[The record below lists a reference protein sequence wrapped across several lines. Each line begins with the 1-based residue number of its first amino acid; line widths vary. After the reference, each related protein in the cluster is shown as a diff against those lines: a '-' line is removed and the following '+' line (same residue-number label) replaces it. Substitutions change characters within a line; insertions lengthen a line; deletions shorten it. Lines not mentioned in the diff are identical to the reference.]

1 MEFRATSGTNIT
13 LINYDLYKENGR
25 LWLYLKY
32 RIEDN
37 DKTLEVVI
45 PKVDLK
51 CIPIKPEY
59 LACNVEY
66 RSYAFPDDAYIIIN
80 SGRFGI
86 DLGDTEE
93 VKNVFFTEKVLEEKR
108 KEMTLEEIEKKLGY
122 KIKIVSEK

>member
-1 MEFRATSGTNIT
+1 MEFRATSGANIT
-13 LINYDLYKENGR
+13 LTNYNLYKEDGR
-25 LWLYLKY
+25 LWLYLEY

-45 PKVDLK
+45 PKVELK

-86 DLGDTEE
+86 DLGDTNETE
-93 VKNVFFTEKVLEEKR
+93 NVFYTEKIIEEKIT
-108 KEMTLEEIEKKLGY
+108 EMTLEEIEKKLGF
-122 KIKIVSEK
+122 KVKVISK